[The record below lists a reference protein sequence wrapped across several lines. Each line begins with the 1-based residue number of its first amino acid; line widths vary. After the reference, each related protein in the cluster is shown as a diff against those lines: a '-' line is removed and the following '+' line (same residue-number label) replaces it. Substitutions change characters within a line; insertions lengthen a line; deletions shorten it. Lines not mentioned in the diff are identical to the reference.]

1 MSWRSRGANHDF
13 VGTLDAW
20 QQAHHAELAEAAPA
34 PAHPRVEVE
43 VRTQRALHADDSAR
57 AGIPWVRPRVT
68 ANDMLE
74 PRLSSGRTHLGLA
87 PSAGDAVAAA
97 LNSVGRDDVR
107 RPFETTRRL
116 GEQCDPVATETAL
129 PRNREMP
136 FVAAVL
142 ISFFAA
148 RRFAE
153 PRRVVAPRLAR
164 IDPNQ
169 SLLRRDSVSR
179 ALECCGSPAAP
190 RMVAST
196 MWS

>member
-1 MSWRSRGANHDF
+1 MSWHGRGASHDF
-13 VGTLDAW
+13 VETLDAW
-20 QQAHHAELAEAAPA
+20 QQAHHAELAGAAPA
-34 PAHPRVEVE
+34 PAHPLVEVE
-43 VRTQRALHADDSAR
+43 VRTQRALHAHDSTR
-57 AGIPWVRPRVT
+57 AGIPWIRPRVT
-68 ANDMLE
+68 ANDMLA
-74 PRLSSGRTHLGLA
+74 PRLSSGRTHLGSA
-87 PSAGDAVAAA
+87 PSAGDADAAA
-97 LNSVGRDDVR
+97 LSSVGRDDVR
-107 RPFETTRRL
+107 RRFETTRRL
-116 GEQCDPVATETAL
+116 GEQRDPVATETAL
-129 PRNREMP
+129 PRNRDMP

-169 SLLRRDSVSR
+169 SLSRRESVSR
-179 ALECCGSPAAP
+179 ALACCGSPAAP